1 MEIIAR
7 TSESLWGTRVSK
19 GTAVMGRKI
28 LQRGWRQLCL
38 GLLLVLGSPGSAPAR
53 GYIWNSEGCK
63 ARGRLYP
70 QPTPWAG

>member
-1 MEIIAR
+1 
-7 TSESLWGTRVSK
+7 
-19 GTAVMGRKI
+19 MGRKI

-70 QPTPWAG
+70 QPAPWAG